1 MLQLGLQRDNLK
13 NTLSMQVQMSM
24 DNIQKSVKQIAS
36 NKEGVRQAEKAY
48 AIMQKSFEIGS
59 ATFIEL
65 NDADLALTNSRL
77 SYNQAIYDFLA
88 AKSDLQLLLGN
99 ADLEQYRQ
107 AVENTK

>member
-1 MLQLGLQRDNLK
+1 
-13 NTLSMQVQMSM
+13 
-24 DNIQKSVKQIAS
+24 
-36 NKEGVRQAEKAY
+36 
-48 AIMQKSFEIGS
+48 MQKSFEIGS

-99 ADLEQYRQ
+99 TDLEQYTQ
-107 AVENTK
+107 DTQKEK

>member
-1 MLQLGLQRDNLK
+1 M
-13 NTLSMQVQMSM
+13 
-24 DNIQKSVKQIAS
+24 
-36 NKEGVRQAEKAY
+36 RQAEKAY

-99 ADLEQYRQ
+99 TNLEQYRLPAQ
-107 AVENTK
+107 DSK

>member
-1 MLQLGLQRDNLK
+1 
-13 NTLSMQVQMSM
+13 MQVQMSM
-24 DNIQKSVKQIAS
+24 DNIQKSIKQIAS

-48 AIMQKSFEIGS
+48 SIMQKSFEIGS

-99 ADLEQYRQ
+99 TDLEQYQ
-107 AVENTK
+107 MADKEKK